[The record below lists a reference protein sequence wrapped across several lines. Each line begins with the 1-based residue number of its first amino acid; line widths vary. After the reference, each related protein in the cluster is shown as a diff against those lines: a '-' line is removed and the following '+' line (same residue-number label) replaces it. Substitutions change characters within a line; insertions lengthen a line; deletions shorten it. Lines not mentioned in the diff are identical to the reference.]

1 MWVYHL
7 AHYGMNNGYAAQLVY
22 AHFIQA
28 ISQIY
33 LHVYLIVRNQNK
45 LRYKDIYGDSL
56 LRLTSWMG
64 QTPHHRPA
72 KTVFSNV
79 PSNSDW
85 QKCEPVEIRAGWR
98 GNPLAS
104 ISVSQSCKEQLKIGV
119 RRPVVWRLT
128 FSGVGRMIT
137 CRRLN
142 ILCRVNTK
150 GKWQIHQRINLLRAR
165 TLPWRGGTMTGLG
178 IARHIQQT
186 RQAPDLWHG
195 VHQHRVPPVRLLCP
209 AHQGGRV

>member
-33 LHVYLIVRNQNK
+33 LHVYLIVRNQKK

-85 QKCEPVEIRAGWR
+85 QKCEPVGLQAGCR
-98 GNPLAS
+98 GAPLQGTVNNRSLVAGGVAFD
-104 ISVSQSCKEQLKIGV
+104 ILRCWKDVHLQTSVYSLQVKYKVEVTTTTESNGFNRE
-119 RRPVVWRLT
+119 PVTQPPL
-128 FSGVGRMIT
+128 
-137 CRRLN
+137 LQKYQ
-142 ILCRVNTK
+142 VNS
-150 GKWQIHQRINLLRAR
+150 W
-165 TLPWRGGTMTGLG
+165 
-178 IARHIQQT
+178 
-186 RQAPDLWHG
+186 
-195 VHQHRVPPVRLLCP
+195 
-209 AHQGGRV
+209 